1 MKINWILIAIV
12 GIILTTGCSKKQRK
26 RMNLD
31 ALPASIGNAYQAMVV
46 MDESLNE
53 TVVYD
58 SIDYNLAAPYL
69 VVPNQEPVL
78 DLDFVKPAD
87 FLGYLK
93 HRRSIV
99 FIGAL
104 DQNDQSSRIIK
115 QALGQENVNK
125 ARNNTNFRYAMRKS
139 VWSQGQR
146 VFYLFAPT
154 LAELPDAINEASPK
168 IIEEIYKI
176 DAINSRA
183 SAYAGGQNR
192 EAIIDLNERLG
203 VTLKVPKGFR
213 IASAKVIDE
222 QTAWLRHDFREL
234 SYNILVHVMDYDN
247 ESEVT
252 TENLIKVRNELG
264 KKYITSNVKGAYMT
278 TELDNRPLPVFKT
291 TTINGNYAIEARGLW
306 KMVND
311 YMGGAFLSYM
321 VYNPNS
327 KQVVFID
334 AFLHAP
340 AKKRHR
346 NYVERLDEVL
356 KTLVF

>member
-12 GIILTTGCSKKQRK
+12 GITLTTGCSKKQRK
-26 RMNLD
+26 KMNLD
-31 ALPASIGNAYQAMVV
+31 ALPASIGNAYQTLVI
-46 MDESLNE
+46 MDDALNK
-53 TVVYD
+53 TAVYD
-58 SIDYNLAAPYL
+58 SLDYNLAAPYL

-78 DLDFVKPAD
+78 DLDFVKPID

-93 HRRSIV
+93 HRRSVV
-99 FIGAL
+99 FVGAL
-104 DQNDQSSRIIK
+104 DQNDQTSRIIK
-115 QALGQENVNK
+115 EALGKENVTK
-125 ARNNTNFRYAMRKS
+125 ARENKNFRYALRKS

-168 IIEEIYKI
+168 IIDEIYKM
-176 DAINSRA
+176 DGANSKA

-192 EAIIDLNERLG
+192 EAIIDLNTRLG
-203 VTLKVPKGFR
+203 ITLNVPKGFR
-213 IASAKVIDE
+213 IASAKVIDN

-234 SYNILVHVMDYDN
+234 GYNILVHVMDYEK
-247 ESEVT
+247 ESEIT

-291 TTINGNYAIEARGLW
+291 TSVNGNYAIQARGLW
-306 KMVND
+306 KMRND
-311 YMGGAFLSYM
+311 YMGGPFLSYM
-321 VYNPNS
+321 VYNPNN

-334 AFLHAP
+334 AFIHAP

-346 NYVERLDEVL
+346 NYVERMEEVL